1 MRVEV
6 RRNYPV
12 KNLTAFKIGGSAE
25 NFYLPKTVE
34 EFVFLLERVSNAL
47 VFGSWSNVLI
57 SSSGILGDIISTQ
70 NLSDVKVEGT
80 KVIAQCGVKGPQ
92 IARTVADYGL
102 SGFEFMSGFPG
113 SIGGNI
119 YMNAGANNQC
129 ISDYLVKI
137 RVYEL
142 STKKVF
148 SLTKAELEF
157 EYRNSL
163 LQRKDY
169 IVLDAEFNLAQS
181 DKTSVMKLIQQN
193 LEFRAAHQ
201 PNLSKPNAGSVFK
214 NPQGNSAGKLLDEA
228 GAKEFSHNGARVWAN
243 HANFIVNSSK
253 DATSTD
259 VLELMFKM
267 YNTVFEKFGV
277 KLHPEVK
284 YFGVKTPRDEE
295 ICNIL
300 YNQN

>member
-12 KNLTAFKIGGSAE
+12 KSLTAFKIGGSAE

-34 EFVFLLERVSNAL
+34 ELVFLLERVGNPQ
-47 VFGSWSNVLI
+47 VFGSWSNVII
-57 SSSGILGDIISTQ
+57 SSNGIKGDIISTQ
-70 NLSDVKVEGT
+70 NLKEIKVDGT
-80 KVIAQCGVKGPQ
+80 KVLLQGGVKGPM
-92 IARTVADYGL
+92 ASREVADYGL
-102 SGFEFMSGFPG
+102 TGFEFMSGFPG

-119 YMNAGANNQC
+119 YMNAGANGQC
-129 ISDYLVKI
+129 ISDHLVKI

-142 STKKVF
+142 STKKIF
-148 SLTKAELEF
+148 ELKKEELEF

-169 IVLDAEFNLAQS
+169 IVLDAEFELVQS
-181 DKTSVMKLIQQN
+181 DKTSVLKQIQQN
-193 LEFRAAHQ
+193 LDFRAAHQ

-214 NPQGNSAGKLLDEA
+214 NPEGNSAGKLLDEA
-228 GAKEFSHNGARVWAN
+228 GAKGFSHNSARVWAN
-243 HANFIVNSSK
+243 HANFIVNSDK
-253 DATSTD
+253 NATSTD
-259 VLELMFKM
+259 VLEVMLMM
-267 YNTVFEKFGV
+267 YNAVLEKFDI

-284 YFGVKTPRDEE
+284 YFGVKTPREEE

>member
-12 KNLTAFKIGGSAE
+12 KSLTSFKIGGSAE

-34 EFVFLLERVSNAL
+34 ELVFLLDRVNNPK
-47 VFGSWSNVLI
+47 VFGSWSNVII
-57 SSSGILGDIISTQ
+57 SSNGIKGDIISTQ
-70 NLSDVKVEGT
+70 NLKDIKIDGT
-80 KVIAQCGVKGPQ
+80 KILAQCGVKGPA
-92 IARTVADYGL
+92 ISRDVANYGL

-119 YMNAGANNQC
+119 YMNASANAQC
-129 ISDYLVKI
+129 ISDYLLKI

-148 SLTKAELEF
+148 ELKKEELEF
-157 EYRNSL
+157 GYRNSL

-169 IVLDAEFNLAQS
+169 IVLDAEFMLEQS
-181 DKTSVMKLIQQN
+181 DRTSVLKQIQQN
-193 LEFRAAHQ
+193 LDFRTAHQ

-214 NPQGNSAGKLLDEA
+214 NPEGNSAGKLLDEA
-228 GAKEFSHNGARVWAN
+228 GAKEFYFNSARVWAK
-243 HANFIVNSSK
+243 HANFIVNTDK
-253 DATSTD
+253 NATSTD
-259 VLELMFKM
+259 ILEVMLQMYNAVLE
-267 YNTVFEKFGV
+267 KFNI
-277 KLHPEVK
+277 KLRPEVK
-284 YFGVKTPRDEE
+284 YFGVKTPREEE

>member
-25 NFYLPKTVE
+25 NFYLPKNEE
-34 EFVFLLERVSNAL
+34 EFLFLLERVENPI

-57 SSSGILGDIISTQ
+57 SSQGIRGDIISTAKLDEIKFDG
-70 NLSDVKVEGT
+70 NKVFALG
-80 KVIAQCGVKGPQ
+80 GVKGPA
-92 IARTVADYGL
+92 ISRAAADAEL
-102 SGFEFMSGFPG
+102 TGFEFMSGFPG

-119 YMNAGANNQC
+119 YMNASAQNQC
-129 ISDYLVKI
+129 ISDYLTRIKVF
-137 RVYEL
+137 EL
-142 STKKVF
+142 STKKTF
-148 SLTKAELEF
+148 FIDKKDLELG
-157 EYRNSL
+157 YRKSL

-169 IVLDAEFNLAQS
+169 IVLFAEFELPHS
-181 DKTSVMKLIQQN
+181 DKTSVLKLIQKN
-193 LEFRAAHQ
+193 LDFRREHQ

-214 NPQGNSAGKLLDEA
+214 NPEGTSAGKLLEEV
-228 GAKEFSHNGARVWAN
+228 GAKGFSFNGARVWSG

-253 DATSTD
+253 SASSED
-259 VLELMFKM
+259 VLELMLMM
-267 YNTVFEKFGV
+267 YNAVENKFGI

-284 YFGVKTPRDEE
+284 YFGVKTKREEE

-300 YNQN
+300 YRN

>member
-12 KNLTAFKIGGSAE
+12 KSLTAFKIGGSAE

-34 EFVFLLERVSNAL
+34 ELVFLLERVNNAL

-57 SSSGILGDIISTQ
+57 SSNGIKGDIISTQ
-70 NLSDVKVEGT
+70 NLKGMQIDGT
-80 KVIAQCGVKGPQ
+80 KVIAQCGVKGPA
-92 IARTVADYGL
+92 ISRDVANFGL
-102 SGFEFMSGFPG
+102 TGFEFMSGFPG
-113 SIGGNI
+113 SIGGNV

-137 RVYEL
+137 RVYEI

-148 SLTKAELEF
+148 ELKKEELEF
-157 EYRNSL
+157 DYRSSL

-169 IVLDAEFNLAQS
+169 IVLDAEFNLEQS
-181 DKTSVMKLIQQN
+181 DKTSVLKQIQQN
-193 LEFRAAHQ
+193 LDFRAKHQ
-201 PNLSKPNAGSVFK
+201 PNLSKPNAGSIFK
-214 NPQGNSAGKLLDEA
+214 NPEGTSAGKLLDEA
-228 GAKEFSHNGARVWAN
+228 GAKEFSHNSARVWAN
-243 HANFIVNSSK
+243 HANFIVNSDK
-253 DATSTD
+253 NATSTD
-259 VLELMFKM
+259 VLELMLKM
-267 YNTVFEKFGV
+267 HNAVLEKYGI
-277 KLHPEVK
+277 KLYPEVK
-284 YFGVKTPRDEE
+284 YFGVKTPREEE

>member
-12 KNLTAFKIGGSAE
+12 KSLTAFKIGGSAE

-34 EFVFLLERVSNAL
+34 ELVFLLDRVNNAL

-57 SSSGILGDIISTQ
+57 SSNGIKGDIISTQ
-70 NLSDVKVEGT
+70 NLKDIKIDGT
-80 KVIAQCGVKGPQ
+80 KVIAQSGVKGPS
-92 IARTVADYGL
+92 ISRDVANFGL

-129 ISDYLVKI
+129 ISDYLEKI
-137 RVYEL
+137 RVYEI
-142 STKKVF
+142 STKKI
-148 SLTKAELEF
+148 LELKKDELEF
-157 EYRNSL
+157 DYRSSL

-169 IVLDAEFNLAQS
+169 IVLDAEFNLVQS
-181 DKTSVMKLIQQN
+181 DKTSVLKQIQQN
-193 LEFRAAHQ
+193 LDFRAKHQ

-214 NPQGNSAGKLLDEA
+214 NPEGTSAGKLLDEA
-228 GAKEFSHNGARVWAN
+228 GAKEFSHNSARVWAN
-243 HANFIVNSSK
+243 HANFIVNSDKNAS
-253 DATSTD
+253 STD
-259 VLELMFKM
+259 VLELMLKM
-267 YNTVFEKFGV
+267 HNAVLEKFGI

-284 YFGVKTPRDEE
+284 YFGVKTPREEE

>member
-142 STKKVF
+142 S
-148 SLTKAELEF
+148 L
-157 EYRNSL
+157 
-163 LQRKDY
+163 
-169 IVLDAEFNLAQS
+169 NLNTETHFF
-181 DKTSVMKLIQQN
+181 KEKITS
-193 LEFRAAHQ
+193 
-201 PNLSKPNAGSVFK
+201 
-214 NPQGNSAGKLLDEA
+214 
-228 GAKEFSHNGARVWAN
+228 
-243 HANFIVNSSK
+243 
-253 DATSTD
+253 
-259 VLELMFKM
+259 
-267 YNTVFEKFGV
+267 Y
-277 KLHPEVK
+277 
-284 YFGVKTPRDEE
+284 
-295 ICNIL
+295 
-300 YNQN
+300 

>member
-1 MRVEV
+1 
-6 RRNYPV
+6 
-12 KNLTAFKIGGSAE
+12 
-25 NFYLPKTVE
+25 
-34 EFVFLLERVSNAL
+34 
-47 VFGSWSNVLI
+47 
-57 SSSGILGDIISTQ
+57 
-70 NLSDVKVEGT
+70 
-80 KVIAQCGVKGPQ
+80 
-92 IARTVADYGL
+92 
-102 SGFEFMSGFPG
+102 
-113 SIGGNI
+113 
-119 YMNAGANNQC
+119 
-129 ISDYLVKI
+129 
-137 RVYEL
+137 
-142 STKKVF
+142 
-148 SLTKAELEF
+148 
-157 EYRNSL
+157 
-163 LQRKDY
+163 
-169 IVLDAEFNLAQS
+169 
-181 DKTSVMKLIQQN
+181 MKLIQQN

-284 YFGVKTPRDEE
+284 YFGVKTPREEE

>member
-12 KNLTAFKIGGSAE
+12 KSLTSFKIGGSAE

-34 EFVFLLERVSNAL
+34 ELVFLLERVGNPQ

-57 SSSGILGDIISTQ
+57 SSNGIKGDIISTQ
-70 NLSDVKVEGT
+70 NLKEIKVDGT
-80 KVIAQCGVKGPQ
+80 KVIAQSGVKGPA
-92 IARTVADYGL
+92 ISRDVANYGL
-102 SGFEFMSGFPG
+102 TGFEFMSGFPG

-129 ISDYLVKI
+129 ISDYLLKI
-137 RVYEL
+137 RVFEL

-148 SLTKAELEF
+148 ELTKDELEF
-157 EYRNSL
+157 GYRSSL

-169 IVLDAEFNLAQS
+169 IVLDAEFNLQQS
-181 DKTSVMKLIQQN
+181 DKTSVLKQIQQN
-193 LEFRAAHQ
+193 LDFRAAHQ

-214 NPQGNSAGKLLDEA
+214 NPEGTSAGKLLDEA
-228 GAKEFSHNGARVWAN
+228 GAKSFYHNSAKVWAN
-243 HANFIVNSSK
+243 HANFIVNTDK
-253 DATSTD
+253 AATSTD
-259 VLELMFKM
+259 ILELMLKM
-267 YNTVFEKFGV
+267 YNAVLEKNGI

-284 YFGVKTPRDEE
+284 YFGVKTPREEE
-295 ICNIL
+295 ICKIL